1 MGSSRSNSGMSSS
14 QGEHVRSRAARF
26 KDVKVRIPAKPTAE
40 ASRNRAREPSKRESI
55 AEPTAEA
62 NRDRKPKKSEK
73 ESIA

>member
-26 KDVKVRIPAKPTAE
+26 KDVKVRIPAKPTAQ
-40 ASRNRAREPSKRESI
+40 ASRNREPSKRESI

-62 NRDRKPKKSEK
+62 SRDRKPKKSEK